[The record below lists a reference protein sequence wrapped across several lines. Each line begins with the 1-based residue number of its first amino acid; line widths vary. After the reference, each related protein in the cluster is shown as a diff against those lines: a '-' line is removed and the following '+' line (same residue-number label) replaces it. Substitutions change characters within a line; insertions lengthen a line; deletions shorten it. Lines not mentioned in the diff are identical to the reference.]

1 VNSIHHQGVKVLGRE
16 LGPRLERGRVVEVI
30 RGTGRASCWG
40 TVAPGIPRWRE
51 PELLPADPLMRAFL
65 DAAQARA
72 AAG

>member
-1 VNSIHHQGVKVLGRE
+1 VKVLGRE
-16 LGPRLERGRVVEVI
+16 LVAEAWSEDGVVEVI
-30 RGTGRASCWG
+30 RGTGSSFVLGVQWHPEFHDG
-40 TVAPGIPRWRE
+40 RE

>member
-1 VNSIHHQGVKVLGRE
+1 
-16 LGPRLERGRVVEVI
+16 VEVI
-30 RGTGRASCWG
+30 RGTGSSFVLGVQWHPEFHDG
-40 TVAPGIPRWRE
+40 RE